1 MEKREEGG
9 ENKYMTQQLQGT
21 AHWRG
26 SHKTEDMVRKQIAE
40 RWGEEEAQKYDP
52 KKNCF
57 TFQTWWQMGY
67 VVKRGETALKSYTV
81 LEEKVTDENGKE
93 QGIEKHM
100 KNVYLFYYLQVE
112 KRLRL

>member
-26 SHKTEDMVRKQIAE
+26 SHKTEDIVRKQIAE

-67 VVKRGETALKSYTV
+67 VVKRGETTLKSYTM
-81 LEEKVTDENGKE
+81 LDEK
-93 QGIEKHM
+93 
-100 KNVYLFYYLQVE
+100 
-112 KRLRL
+112 